1 MKLKNLS
8 KMVITAVAT
17 MVIFGCGGGGG
28 GSNSPSAPVVPKAV
42 VTVGLTG
49 VLNPEQFIGSVVF
62 VLNLPAGVTAQTK
75 PAPALAGEIADTVL
89 ALTGTAV
96 GGTASGNYTAAS
108 GSIEIIIVKV
118 AGFSTG
124 NFVTLNLDYT
134 GADPVSSGFSI
145 TGLTAFDAGNVS
157 ITTLTP
163 GLTLQVIK

>member
-1 MKLKNLS
+1 
-8 KMVITAVAT
+8 MVITAVAT

-89 ALTGTAV
+89 VLTG